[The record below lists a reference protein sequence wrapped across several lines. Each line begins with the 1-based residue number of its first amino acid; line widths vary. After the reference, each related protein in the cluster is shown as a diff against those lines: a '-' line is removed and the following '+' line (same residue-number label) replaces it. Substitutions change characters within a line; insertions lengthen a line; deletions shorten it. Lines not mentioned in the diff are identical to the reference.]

1 MTKAQITHA
10 FPDLS
15 EGQALLALLSETLE
29 MARSMK
35 LAQIEMNAV
44 KANAQQM
51 ESLISSAGLPDEISA
66 AEKAAHT
73 TIVEILA
80 RITEQDLEAG
90 RNKGI
95 LSPDDYQEALTAKR
109 TLSLARG
116 RTDERDHEHEA

>member
-1 MTKAQITHA
+1 MTDARIA
-10 FPDLS
+10 REFPNLS

-29 MARSMK
+29 MARGMK
-35 LAQIEMNAV
+35 LAQIEMNAI
-44 KANAQQM
+44 KANAQQV
-51 ESLISSAGLPDEISA
+51 ESLITSAGLPDEISA

-95 LSPDDYQEALTAKR
+95 LSPDDYHEALTAKR

-116 RTDERDHEHEA
+116 RADERDHEHEA